1 MTIGPGAKRI
11 PGGFILITGMDG
23 ICYAVRPQ
31 SNRHPCT
38 RPTNDEMTPL
48 FS

>member
-31 SNRHPCT
+31 SKSASMHEA
-38 RPTNDEMTPL
+38 DE
-48 FS
+48 